1 MNWILIA
8 DRIYYARVVS
18 FSTPDCPNG
27 MRSSSWPAA
36 QTAIARLSPPWRVAV
51 DVGGTFTDLVVI
63 DASGS
68 LHVAKVPSTPSDPSD
83 GVLAAVEA
91 ISTEAGLSDRQLLE
105 NCSHFVHGSTV
116 ATNIVV
122 ERRGALTAM
131 LVTRGFRDSLEIRRG
146 IRLNAWDHR
155 RPFPPVLVPRYLRL
169 PIGGRI
175 DRHGAQLQPLALEDI
190 DRAVDILRHE
200 GVTSLAIC
208 LYNSFLSDLHEVRA
222 AERVRE
228 RYPECWVTLSS
239 RVAPVM
245 GEYERSSTAVINAYI
260 APRVVAYMERLGD
273 ALSQRGLR
281 TPLLVVQNNA
291 GSLTI
296 DRVRERPAALLLSG
310 PAAGVGTL
318 GLCGEALGTSD
329 LLSMEIGGTSCDVT
343 LLTKGGAE
351 IASEFD
357 LGGYHVALPSVD
369 IHSIGAGGGTIAAVD
384 ASGMLFV
391 GPRGAGA
398 DPGPASYGRG
408 GTDATVTDAQLVL
421 GRLKPGPLA
430 GGRSLDLALAR
441 TSIEDRIAK
450 PLALSIDEA
459 AAGII
464 TLVEEQ
470 LLQAVQKI
478 SAERGHDPRR
488 FVLVAAGGAG
498 PMHGSAIARKLGSPA
513 VYVPRLAGAFCA
525 LGMLD
530 APIKHEYSRVVLQ
543 KLGPQSDAELGPTL
557 EHLEQSAKEQ
567 LAIDGFAPVEME
579 FVHELELRHPG
590 QIGAIRVPVSRN
602 RPLLAA
608 AIADDFR
615 AAYQR
620 LYGHADAKATIEV
633 AALCVVGIGRLPRV
647 RLNTYPLVASS
658 PKPTA
663 QRLVY
668 FTQGRGRVPT
678 NVYRGIDVSPGAEF
692 RGPAI
697 IEESTTSVVVAPGD
711 LCKVDAFGNFVIR
724 PGPSVDPR

>member
-1 MNWILIA
+1 M
-8 DRIYYARVVS
+8 VVAC
-18 FSTPDCPNG
+18 TKHVG
-27 MRSSSWPAA
+27 VSSSFIPKSPNRMSSSLRPTV
-36 QTAIARLSPPWRVAV
+36 QRAIPRLSRPWRVAV
-51 DVGGTFTDLVVI
+51 DVGGTFTDLVII
-63 DASGS
+63 DADGS
-68 LHVAKVPSTPSDPSD
+68 LHVAKVPSTPSDPSE

-91 ISTEAGLSDRQLLE
+91 IAADVGLPVCQLLE
-105 NCSHFVHGSTV
+105 GCSHFVHGTTV

-122 ERRGALTAM
+122 ERRGAPTGM

-169 PIGGRI
+169 PVGGRI
-175 DRHGAQLQPLALEDI
+175 DRDGAEIEPLALEDI
-190 DRAVDILRHE
+190 DGAVDVLRQE
-200 GVTSLAIC
+200 GVSSLAIC
-208 LYNSFLSDLHEVRA
+208 LYNSFLNDRHEVCT

-245 GEYERSSTAVINAYI
+245 GEYERGSTAVISAYI
-260 APRVVAYMERLGD
+260 APRIVAYMERLAD

-281 TPLLVVQNNA
+281 TPLLVVQSNG
-291 GSLTI
+291 GSLTVE
-296 DRVRERPAALLLSG
+296 RVRERPAALLLSG
-310 PAAGVGTL
+310 PAAGVGAL

-343 LLTKGGAE
+343 LLSKGGAE

-421 GRLKPGPLA
+421 GRLTPGPIA

-441 TSIEDRIAK
+441 TSIKERIAK
-450 PLALSIDEA
+450 PLALSVDEA
-459 AAGII
+459 AAGILALI
-464 TLVEEQ
+464 EEQ
-470 LLQAVQKI
+470 LFQAVQKI

-498 PMHGSAIARKLGSPA
+498 PMHGSSIARKLGSPA
-513 VYVPRLAGAFCA
+513 VYIPRLAGAFCA

-543 KLGPQSDAELGPTL
+543 RLGPESDTRLRPTL
-557 EHLEQSAKEQ
+557 DRLEQNAREQ
-567 LAIDGFAPVEME
+567 LAIDGIAPAAME
-579 FVHELELRHPG
+579 VVRELELRHPG
-590 QIGAIRVPVSRN
+590 QIGAIRVPVSPN
-602 RPLLAA
+602 GPLSAES
-608 AIADDFR
+608 IATDFR
-615 AAYQR
+615 AAHQR
-620 LYGHADAKATIEV
+620 LYGHDDANATIEV
-633 AALCVVGIGRLPRV
+633 AALFLVGIGRLPRV
-647 RLNTYPLVASS
+647 RLNTYPLVVST
-658 PKPTA
+658 PKPA
-663 QRLVY
+663 ADRLVY
-668 FTQGRGRVPT
+668 FAQARGRIST
-678 NVYRGIDVSPGAEF
+678 HVYRGTDLAPGAEF

-711 LCKVDAFGNFVIR
+711 VCKVDALGNFLIR
-724 PGPSVDPR
+724 PPPDGRP

>member
-1 MNWILIA
+1 M
-8 DRIYYARVVS
+8 VVAC
-18 FSTPDCPNG
+18 TKHAG
-27 MRSSSWPAA
+27 VSSSFIPKSPNRMSSSLRPTV
-36 QTAIARLSPPWRVAV
+36 QRAIPRLSRPWRVAV
-51 DVGGTFTDLVVI
+51 DVGGTFTDLVII
-63 DASGS
+63 DADGS
-68 LHVAKVPSTPSDPSD
+68 LHVAKVPSTPSDPSE

-91 ISTEAGLSDRQLLE
+91 IAADVGLPVCQLLE
-105 NCSHFVHGSTV
+105 GCSHFVHGTTV

-122 ERRGALTAM
+122 ERRGAPTGM

-169 PIGGRI
+169 PVGGRI
-175 DRHGAQLQPLALEDI
+175 DRDGAEIEPLALEDI
-190 DRAVDILRHE
+190 DGAVDVLRQE
-200 GVTSLAIC
+200 GVSSLAIC
-208 LYNSFLSDLHEVRA
+208 LYNSFLNDRHEVRT

-245 GEYERSSTAVINAYI
+245 GEYERGSTAVISAYI
-260 APRVVAYMERLGD
+260 APRIVAYMERLAD

-281 TPLLVVQNNA
+281 TPLLVVQSNG
-291 GSLTI
+291 GSLTVE
-296 DRVRERPAALLLSG
+296 RVRERPAALLLSG
-310 PAAGVGTL
+310 PAAGVGAL

-343 LLTKGGAE
+343 LLSKGGAE

-421 GRLKPGPLA
+421 GRLTPGPIA

-441 TSIEDRIAK
+441 TSIKERIAK
-450 PLALSIDEA
+450 PLALSVDEA
-459 AAGII
+459 AAGI
-464 TLVEEQ
+464 LALLEEQ
-470 LLQAVQKI
+470 LFQAVQKI

-498 PMHGSAIARKLGSPA
+498 PMHGSSIARKLGSPA
-513 VYVPRLAGAFCA
+513 VYIPRLAGAFCA

-543 KLGPQSDAELGPTL
+543 RLGPESDTRLRPTL
-557 EHLEQSAKEQ
+557 DRLEQNAREQ
-567 LAIDGFAPVEME
+567 LAIDGIAPAAME
-579 FVHELELRHPG
+579 VVRELELRHPG
-590 QIGAIRVPVSRN
+590 QIGAIRVPVSPN
-602 RPLLAA
+602 GPLSAES
-608 AIADDFR
+608 IATDFR
-615 AAYQR
+615 AAHQR
-620 LYGHADAKATIEV
+620 LYGHDDANATIEV
-633 AALCVVGIGRLPRV
+633 AALFLVGIGRLPRV
-647 RLNTYPLVASS
+647 RLNTYPLVVST
-658 PKPTA
+658 PKPA
-663 QRLVY
+663 ADRLVY
-668 FTQGRGRVPT
+668 FAQARGRIST
-678 NVYRGIDVSPGAEF
+678 HVYRGTDLAPGAEF

-711 LCKVDAFGNFVIR
+711 VCKVDALGNFLIR
-724 PGPSVDPR
+724 PPPDGRP

>member
-1 MNWILIA
+1 MPSLSSRPIA
-8 DRIYYARVVS
+8 PR
-18 FSTPDCPNG
+18 
-27 MRSSSWPAA
+27 AA
-36 QTAIARLSPPWRVAV
+36 LRLSPPWRVSV

-63 DASGS
+63 DTEGS
-68 LHVAKVPSTPSDPSD
+68 LHIAKVPSTPSDPSEA
-83 GVLAAVEA
+83 VLTAVEA
-91 ISTEAGLSDRQLLE
+91 VAADIGLSVRQLLE
-105 NCSHFVHGSTV
+105 SCSHFVHGSTV

-122 ERRGALTAM
+122 ERRGALTGM

-175 DRHGAQLQPLALEDI
+175 DRNGAELEPLVLDDI
-190 DRAVDILRHE
+190 DRAVDILRQE
-200 GVTSLAIC
+200 GVSSLAIC
-208 LYNSFLSDLHEVRA
+208 LYNSFLSDAHETRA
-222 AERVRE
+222 AERVLE

-245 GEYERSSTAVINAYI
+245 GEYERGSTTVISAYI
-260 APRVVAYMERLGD
+260 APRVVAYMERLAG

-281 TPLLVVQNNA
+281 TPLLVVQNNG
-291 GSLTI
+291 GSLPVE
-296 DRVRERPAALLLSG
+296 RVRERPAALLLSG
-310 PAAGVGTL
+310 PAAGVAAL

-343 LLTKGGAE
+343 LLSKGGAE
-351 IASEFD
+351 IASAFD

-430 GGRSLDLALAR
+430 GGRSLNLDLARA
-441 TSIEDRIAK
+441 SIEERIAK
-450 PLALSIDEA
+450 PLELSIDNA
-459 AAGII
+459 AAGIL
-464 TLVEEQ
+464 TLIEEQ
-470 LLQAVQKI
+470 LFQAVQKI

-498 PMHGSAIARKLGSPA
+498 PMHGSSIARKLGSPA
-513 VYVPRLAGAFCA
+513 VYIPRLAGAFCA

-530 APIKHEYSRVVLQ
+530 APIKHEYSRVILQ
-543 KLGPQSDAELGPTL
+543 QLGPGCDAELRPTL
-557 EHLEQSAKEQ
+557 DRLEQKAKAQ
-567 LAIDGFAPVEME
+567 LAIDGFAEREME
-579 FVHELELRHPG
+579 FIRELELRHPG
-590 QIGAIRVPVSRN
+590 QIGAIRVPLSPKG
-602 RPLLAA
+602 PLSAE
-608 AIADDFR
+608 AIANDFR
-615 AAYQR
+615 AAHQR
-620 LYGHADAKATIEV
+620 LYGHDDANAAIEV
-633 AALCVVGIGRLPRV
+633 AALFVVGIGRLPRV
-647 RLNTYPLVASS
+647 RLNTYPLVASTPRPS
-658 PKPTA
+658 A
-663 QRLVY
+663 DRLVY
-668 FTQGRGRVPT
+668 FAQARGRIPT
-678 NVYRGIDVSPGAEF
+678 HIYRGADLAPGARF
-692 RGPAI
+692 HGPAI

-711 LCKVDAFGNFVIR
+711 VCSVDALSNFLIR
-724 PGPSVDPR
+724 LELSDRPR